1 MDICF
6 IRGRAEIGTVF
17 IKRATTKELNETIK
31 SAYPENSEEIKNEI
45 SNRNLTLKI
54 TLNERR
60 VKNWRKF
67 KQKKRVIK
75 SLKRCSKVSD
85 FVEIA
90 RKRLQFQNVTDN
102 RKYRKN
108 FTKDKAENK
117 KEILN
122 NNINTISIVERTEL
136 EDARAY
142 SDEKSDIEKSIVNVG
157 ITVRLILSGNIS
169 SSEEMIMSVEY
180 INACRTEGHGNI
192 DHGVDENYV
201 GEEIISNNKQ
211 SFNHREKKNKK
222 NVSLSQQDTS
232 LIDMIASLLQDKNTV
247 QALSPSVITSTAGNV
262 STHGNSTF
270 CSKTEQKA
278 PPASTERLLLLEHCF

>member
-54 TLNERR
+54 TSNERR

-136 EDARAY
+136 KMLE
-142 SDEKSDIEKSIVNVG
+142 
-157 ITVRLILSGNIS
+157 LIL
-169 SSEEMIMSVEY
+169 M
-180 INACRTEGHGNI
+180 
-192 DHGVDENYV
+192 
-201 GEEIISNNKQ
+201 
-211 SFNHREKKNKK
+211 KK
-222 NVSLSQQDTS
+222 VTLRRVLLTLESLYD
-232 LIDMIASLLQDKNTV
+232 
-247 QALSPSVITSTAGNV
+247 
-262 STHGNSTF
+262 
-270 CSKTEQKA
+270 
-278 PPASTERLLLLEHCF
+278 